1 MISPSPAAAPSTVDG
16 NLQQFYELFR
26 VVKFK
31 KDELIFLAST
41 EPTLAYAVKSGYV
54 RCFSYTD
61 MNDERSIS
69 FVLRNEMLPIAWIY
83 TKSSTAIFNYI
94 AHTDCELYEI
104 DRDKYHAFLANH
116 PDLARTM
123 LIHSM
128 NDLVTKKL
136 QILALEQA
144 TAEHKILH
152 TFSYLCIRY
161 GKTMLQNLIVIK
173 IPLTQKDIAGFTGL
187 TRETVTN
194 TTIKLKRKGILS
206 VKKRFYTVDI
216 HKLRQEIDIETEILT
231 LN

>member
-1 MISPSPAAAPSTVDG
+1 MGKPSSKSVTPVLDTT
-16 NLQQFYELFR
+16 LRQFYELFR

-41 EPTLAYAVKSGYV
+41 EPTTAYAIKSGYV
-54 RCFSYTD
+54 RSFSYTD
-61 MNDERSIS
+61 TNDERSIS
-69 FVLRNEMLPIAWIY
+69 FVLKNEMLPIAWIY
-83 TKSSTAIFNYI
+83 TKSNTALFNYA

-104 DRDKYHAFLANH
+104 DRDKYHAFLASQ
-116 PDLARTM
+116 PELARTM
-123 LIHSM
+123 LMHSM

-152 TFSYLCIRY
+152 TFNYFCIRY
-161 GKTMLQNLIVIK
+161 GKTMLQNLVIIK

-194 TTIKLKRKGILS
+194 ITIKLKQSGVLS

-216 HKLRQEIDIETEILT
+216 EKLRQKIDTETEIPT
-231 LN
+231 LI